1 MQKKRKGLG
10 LHKKVDQAKL
20 QVKDDMMEKCEMLYE
35 GKAKKIFLTEKEDEV
50 IQYFKDDA
58 TAFNAEK
65 RGTILEKGIVN
76 NKISTRLF
84 QELADAGIPSH
95 FIQQI
100 NDREMLA
107 RRVNII
113 LVEVVVRNRATGSI
127 IKRLGI
133 EEGMFIDPPLVEF
146 FYKDDALG
154 DPLITEDHIRLLK
167 LATPS
172 QVVEL
177 RNQSLKINEVLL
189 PFFQK
194 RGMMLVDFK
203 LEFGLWNGQIIL
215 ADEISP
221 DTCRFWDIQ
230 TGERMDKD
238 RFRKDLGRIEETYQ
252 EVLKRVCS

>member
-1 MQKKRKGLG
+1 
-10 LHKKVDQAKL
+10 
-20 QVKDDMMEKCEMLYE
+20 MEKGQMLYE
-35 GKAKKIFLTEKEDEV
+35 GKAKKIFLTEKKDEV

-76 NKISTRLF
+76 NKISIRLF
-84 QELADAGIPSH
+84 KELADAGIPSH

-100 NDREMLA
+100 NDREMLT

-113 LVEVVVRNRATGSI
+113 LVEVVVRNRATGSLV
-127 IKRLGI
+127 KRLGL
-133 EEGMFIDPPLVEF
+133 EDGMFIDPPLVEY
-146 FYKDDALG
+146 FYKDDSLG

-172 QVVEL
+172 QVAEL
-177 RNQSLKINEVLL
+177 RNQALKINEVLL

-203 LEFGLWNGQIIL
+203 VEFGLYNGQILL

-221 DTCRFWDIQ
+221 DTCRFWDMQ
-230 TGERMDKD
+230 TGEPMDKD
-238 RFRKDLGRIEETYQ
+238 RFRKDLGRLEETYQ
-252 EVLKRVCS
+252 EVLKRVCTESH

>member
-1 MQKKRKGLG
+1 
-10 LHKKVDQAKL
+10 
-20 QVKDDMMEKCEMLYE
+20 MEKGDMLYE

-113 LVEVVVRNRATGSI
+113 LIEVVVRNRATGSI
-127 IKRLGI
+127 IKRLGL
-133 EEGMFIDPPLVEF
+133 EEGLLIDPPLVEF
-146 FYKDDALG
+146 FYKDDSLG

-172 QVVEL
+172 QVAEL
-177 RNQSLKINEVLL
+177 RNQAIKINEVLL

>member
-1 MQKKRKGLG
+1 
-10 LHKKVDQAKL
+10 
-20 QVKDDMMEKCEMLYE
+20 MEKGEMLYE
-35 GKAKKIFLTEKEDEV
+35 GKAKKIFLTEKADEV

-65 RGTILEKGIVN
+65 RGTIHEKGVVN
-76 NKISTRLF
+76 NKISTRIF
-84 QELADAGIPSH
+84 QELADSGIPSH

-100 NDREMLA
+100 NDREMLT
-107 RRVNII
+107 RLVQII
-113 LVEVVVRNRATGSI
+113 LIEVVVRNRATGSI
-127 IKRLGI
+127 ITRLGL

-146 FYKDDALG
+146 FYKDDSLG

-172 QVVEL
+172 QVTEL
-177 RNQSLKINEVLL
+177 RTQAIKINEVLL

>member
-1 MQKKRKGLG
+1 LTKGN
-10 LHKKVDQAKL
+10 
-20 QVKDDMMEKCEMLYE
+20 MLYE
-35 GKAKKIFLTEKEDEV
+35 GKAKKIFLTEKDDEL

-76 NKISTRLF
+76 NAISAKLF
-84 QELADAGIPSH
+84 QHLADAGIPSH

-100 NDREMLA
+100 NDREMLT
-107 RRVNII
+107 RRVKII
-113 LVEVVVRNRATGSI
+113 PVEVVVRNRATGSI
-127 IKRLGI
+127 VKRLGL
-133 EEGMFIDPPLVEF
+133 EEGLIIDPPLIEF
-146 FYKDDALG
+146 FYKDDSLG
-154 DPLITEDHIRLLK
+154 DPLISEDHIRLLK
-167 LATPS
+167 LATPG
-172 QVVEL
+172 QVEEL
-177 RNQSLKINEVLL
+177 RQQALKINAVLK

-194 RGMMLVDFK
+194 KGMLLVDFK

-252 EVLKRVCS
+252 EVLKRVCG

>member
-1 MQKKRKGLG
+1 MMTKG
-10 LHKKVDQAKL
+10 D
-20 QVKDDMMEKCEMLYE
+20 MLYE
-35 GKAKKIFLTEKEDEV
+35 GKAKKIFLTEKDDEV

-58 TAFNAEK
+58 TAFNAQK
-65 RGTILEKGIVN
+65 RGTILEKGVVN
-76 NKISTRLF
+76 NTISAKLF
-84 QELADAGIPSH
+84 QLLAEAGTPSH
-95 FIQQI
+95 FIQQL
-100 NDREMLA
+100 NDREMLT
-107 RRVNII
+107 RRVKII
-113 LVEVVVRNRATGSI
+113 PVEVVLRNRATGSI
-127 IKRLGI
+127 VKRLGL
-133 EEGMFIDPPLVEF
+133 EEGMIIDPPLIEF
-146 FYKDDALG
+146 FYKDDSLG

-172 QVVEL
+172 QIEEL
-177 RNQSLKINEVLL
+177 RHQALKINATLK

-203 LEFGLWNGQIIL
+203 LEFGLYNGQVIL

-252 EVLKRVCS
+252 EVLKRVCG

>member
-1 MQKKRKGLG
+1 MMKKG
-10 LHKKVDQAKL
+10 
-20 QVKDDMMEKCEMLYE
+20 EMLYE

-84 QELADAGIPSH
+84 EELAKAGVNSH

-113 LVEVVVRNRATGSI
+113 LIEVVVRNRATGSI
-127 IKRLGI
+127 IKRLGL
-133 EEGMFIDPPLVEF
+133 EEGMLISPPLVEF
-146 FYKDDALG
+146 FYKDDSLG
-154 DPLITEDHIRLLK
+154 DPLISEDHIRLLK
-167 LATPS
+167 LATPP
-172 QVVEL
+172 QVIEL
-177 RNQSLKINEVLL
+177 RTQALKINDVLL

-203 LEFGLWNGQIIL
+203 LEFGLCNGQIIL

>member
-1 MQKKRKGLG
+1 
-10 LHKKVDQAKL
+10 
-20 QVKDDMMEKCEMLYE
+20 MEKGDMLYE
-35 GKAKKIFLTEKEDEV
+35 GKAKKIFLTEKDDEV

-65 RGTILEKGIVN
+65 RGTILEKGVVN

-84 QELADAGIPSH
+84 QVLAAAGIPSH
-95 FIQQI
+95 FIQEI

-113 LVEVVVRNRATGSI
+113 MIEVVVRNRATGSI
-127 IKRLGI
+127 IKRLGL
-133 EEGMFIDPPLVEF
+133 EEGLFISPPLVEF
-146 FYKDDALG
+146 FYKDDSLG
-154 DPLITEDHIRLLK
+154 DPLISEDHIRLLK
-167 LATPS
+167 LATPP

-177 RNQSLKINEVLL
+177 RNQALQINDVLL

>member
-1 MQKKRKGLG
+1 MIEKG
-10 LHKKVDQAKL
+10 
-20 QVKDDMMEKCEMLYE
+20 EMLYE

-127 IKRLGI
+127 IKRLGL

-172 QVVEL
+172 QVAEL
-177 RNQSLKINEVLL
+177 RNQALKINEVLL

-194 RGMMLVDFK
+194 RGMLLVDFK

>member
-1 MQKKRKGLG
+1 
-10 LHKKVDQAKL
+10 
-20 QVKDDMMEKCEMLYE
+20 MMEKGAMLYE

-84 QELADAGIPSH
+84 QELAVAGIPSH
-95 FIQQI
+95 FIQEI

-113 LVEVVVRNRATGSI
+113 LIEVVVRNRATGSI

-146 FYKDDALG
+146 FYKDDSLG
-154 DPLITEDHIRLLK
+154 DPLITEDHIRILK
-167 LATPS
+167 LATTP

-177 RNQSLKINEVLL
+177 RNQAIKINEVLM

-252 EVLKRVCS
+252 EVLRRVCS

>member
-1 MQKKRKGLG
+1 MTKG
-10 LHKKVDQAKL
+10 D
-20 QVKDDMMEKCEMLYE
+20 MLYE
-35 GKAKKIFLTEKEDEV
+35 GKAKKIYLTEKEDEV

-58 TAFNAEK
+58 TAFNAQK
-65 RGTILEKGIVN
+65 RGTILEKGVVN
-76 NKISTRLF
+76 NTISAKLF
-84 QELADAGIPSH
+84 QLLAEAGTPSH
-95 FIQQI
+95 FIQQL
-100 NDREMLA
+100 NDREMLT
-107 RRVNII
+107 RRVKII
-113 LVEVVVRNRATGSI
+113 PVEVVLRNRATGSI
-127 IKRLGI
+127 VKRLGL
-133 EEGMFIDPPLVEF
+133 EEGMIIDPPLIEF
-146 FYKDDALG
+146 FYKDDSLG

-172 QVVEL
+172 QIEEL
-177 RNQSLKINEVLL
+177 RRQALKINATLK

-203 LEFGLWNGQIIL
+203 LEFGLYNGQVIL

-252 EVLKRVCS
+252 EVLKRVCG

>member
-1 MQKKRKGLG
+1 MTEKRT
-10 LHKKVDQAKL
+10 
-20 QVKDDMMEKCEMLYE
+20 MLYE

-65 RGTILEKGIVN
+65 HGTILEKGIVN

-84 QELADAGIPSH
+84 KELADAGIPSH

-113 LVEVVVRNRATGSI
+113 LLEVVVRNRATGSI
-127 IKRLGI
+127 IKRLRL
-133 EEGMFIDPPLVEF
+133 EEGMLIDPPLVEF
-146 FYKDDALG
+146 FYKDDSLG

-172 QVVEL
+172 QVAEL
-177 RNQSLKINEVLL
+177 RNQALKINEVLL

-194 RGMMLVDFK
+194 RGMLLVDFK

>member
-1 MQKKRKGLG
+1 
-10 LHKKVDQAKL
+10 
-20 QVKDDMMEKCEMLYE
+20 MEKGDMLYE
-35 GKAKKIFLTEKEDEV
+35 GKAKKIFLTAKDDEV

-65 RGTILEKGIVN
+65 KGTILEKRVVN

-84 QELADAGIPSH
+84 QVLAEAGIPSH
-95 FIQQI
+95 FIQEI

-113 LVEVVVRNRATGSI
+113 MIEVVVRNRATGSI
-127 IKRLGI
+127 IKRLGL
-133 EEGMFIDPPLVEF
+133 EEGILISPPLVEY
-146 FYKDDALG
+146 FYKDDSLG
-154 DPLITEDHIRLLK
+154 DPLISEDHIRLLK
-167 LATPS
+167 LATPP
-172 QVVEL
+172 QVAEL
-177 RNQSLKINEVLL
+177 RNQALKINDVLF

-194 RGMMLVDFK
+194 RGKMLVDFK
-203 LEFGLWNGQIIL
+203 LEYGLWNGQIIL

-238 RFRKDLGRIEETYQ
+238 RFRKDLGRIE
-252 EVLKRVCS
+252 

>member
-1 MQKKRKGLG
+1 
-10 LHKKVDQAKL
+10 
-20 QVKDDMMEKCEMLYE
+20 MMTKPGEMLYE
-35 GKAKKIFLTEKEDEV
+35 GKAKKIFLTEKDDEV

-58 TAFNAEK
+58 TAFNAQK
-65 RGTILEKGIVN
+65 RGTILEKGVVN
-76 NKISTRLF
+76 NKISAKLF
-84 QELADAGIPSH
+84 QYLGETGIPSH
-95 FIQQI
+95 FIQQL
-100 NDREMLA
+100 NDREMLT
-107 RRVNII
+107 RRVKII
-113 LVEVVVRNRATGSI
+113 QVEVVVRNRATGSI
-127 IKRLGI
+127 VKRLGL
-133 EEGMFIDPPLVEF
+133 EEGLIIDPPLIEF
-146 FYKDDALG
+146 FYKDDSLG

-172 QVVEL
+172 QIAEL
-177 RNQSLKINEVLL
+177 RQQALKINEALT

-194 RGMMLVDFK
+194 KGMMLVDFK

-252 EVLKRVCS
+252 EVLKRVCG

>member
-1 MQKKRKGLG
+1 MTEKR
-10 LHKKVDQAKL
+10 A
-20 QVKDDMMEKCEMLYE
+20 MLYE

-84 QELADAGIPSH
+84 KELADAGIPSH

-127 IKRLGI
+127 IKRLGL

-146 FYKDDALG
+146 FYKDDSLG

-172 QVVEL
+172 QVAEL
-177 RNQSLKINEVLL
+177 RNQALKINEVLL

-194 RGMMLVDFK
+194 RGMLLVDFK

>member
-1 MQKKRKGLG
+1 
-10 LHKKVDQAKL
+10 
-20 QVKDDMMEKCEMLYE
+20 MEKGDMLYE

-113 LVEVVVRNRATGSI
+113 LIEVVVRNRATGSI
-127 IKRLGI
+127 IKRLGL
-133 EEGMFIDPPLVEF
+133 EEGMLIDPPLVEF
-146 FYKDDALG
+146 FYKDDSLG

-172 QVVEL
+172 QVAEL
-177 RNQSLKINEVLL
+177 RNQAIKINEVLL

-252 EVLKRVCS
+252 EVLKRVCQ

>member
-1 MQKKRKGLG
+1 MTKG
-10 LHKKVDQAKL
+10 D
-20 QVKDDMMEKCEMLYE
+20 MLYE
-35 GKAKKIFLTEKEDEV
+35 GKAKKIFLTEKDDEV

-65 RGTILEKGIVN
+65 RGTILEKGVVN
-76 NKISTRLF
+76 NAISAKLF
-84 QELADAGIPSH
+84 QYLADAGIPSH

-100 NDREMLA
+100 NDRDMLT
-107 RRVNII
+107 RRVKII
-113 LVEVVVRNRATGSI
+113 PVEVVVRNRATGSI
-127 IKRLGI
+127 VKRLGL
-133 EEGMFIDPPLVEF
+133 EEGLIIDPPLVEF
-146 FYKDDALG
+146 FYKDDSLG
-154 DPLITEDHIRLLK
+154 DPLISEDHIRLLK

-172 QVVEL
+172 QVGEL
-177 RNQSLKINEVLL
+177 RQQALKINAVLK

-252 EVLKRVCS
+252 EVLKRVCG

>member
-1 MQKKRKGLG
+1 
-10 LHKKVDQAKL
+10 
-20 QVKDDMMEKCEMLYE
+20 MMEKGEMLYE

-65 RGTILEKGIVN
+65 RGKILEKGIVN

-127 IKRLGI
+127 IKRLGL

-177 RNQSLKINEVLL
+177 RNQALKINEVLL